1 MDLLFLFEWLDQ
13 SLLATISKSAGG
25 VFAIVQTVHLGSLAL
40 LGGMVIAMDL
50 RLLNLLLVNVAAEVV
65 VAETRKW
72 IGWALVAITLSGIY
86 QASAVAIKLYYNS
99 FFWAKM
105 TGLIVALILL
115 YGIKLPL
122 INRVGT
128 ASLSPLSLRIMA
140 LGSLITWFS
149 VAATGRWIGFS

>member
-1 MDLLFLFEWLDQ
+1 M
-13 SLLATISKSAGG
+13 SAY
-25 VFAIVQTVHLGSLAL
+25 V
-40 LGGMVIAMDL
+40 
-50 RLLNLLLVNVAAEVV
+50 
-65 VAETRKW
+65 
-72 IGWALVAITLSGIY
+72 SGIY

-105 TGLIVALILL
+105 TGLAVGLILL

-122 INRVGT
+122 IDRVGI
-128 ASLSPLSLRIMA
+128 ASLSPLSLRTMA